1 MTRMLSYKAALAAS
15 VCLLPL
21 QAFAQSDTGFDV
33 GATPA
38 ATAAPPVTN
47 NWITLGGQYNSSGST
62 YLGRFS
68 GAVSPGFYG
77 LGDFHYLYRDP
88 WDSGG
93 TNYFSM
99 DGANMGLPDRSF
111 NAKVGQQGT
120 WGLSFSYDGI
130 PYYAT
135 NQFKSIWQ
143 SNGVLVPGVAPGSIG
158 LGSGVAFRN
167 IAGAVPALGYPYTGT
182 VAGPS
187 IWQPVLTK
195 SLGLYNYNIGT
206 QRDVF
211 TGSGK
216 YQWDDWTIT
225 ASMRHEHKEGTQAN
239 SLNITGTAGATSSS
253 AAAPTTFT
261 SALGYFAQP
270 VDYDTDRYDLTAA
283 YTKERLQA
291 QVGYTFN
298 NFTDNLVAFN
308 AANPYGFTGATFG
321 SASSLAGMFAP
332 YVLPPSNSAHQ
343 IKMMVGY
350 NISPTMR
357 VNANFAYGLQ
367 MQNAGYDTASGNP
380 TAGNLS
386 EPRTSLNGLVQT
398 FHGNVAMTAQPIPKL
413 DVRVAYTIDDRDNQ
427 SPRNLYSEDH
437 NTLAI
442 VPTSVYRNMP
452 FSYDHQTVTA
462 EAGYRI
468 LPQTKVSLN
477 DTFETTY
484 RNYADASF
492 VTSNTLTAKVRSQ
505 VLDGVF
511 GALSYSHQDREAHN
525 YNNNSTWTLLGDT
538 ARDPAGF
545 VMYFETSR
553 KHDDVKGTIDL
564 SPLNNLTA
572 SLMAKFSKDTYPD
585 ESTGLRDNH
594 NLVIGPDVNWQVSPG
609 LSVHAFYTFQQLFY
623 DQTSI
628 YESSTTAPP
637 TASQF
642 VAPWTAKTT
651 DSVHTAGVSLDWQA
665 IPDLLKIGLDYNF
678 SYGDTAYALGD
689 SVVLFGASVAGSQL
703 TQQTINMQPLPD
715 VTSMLS
721 ILSLH
726 GEYAIQPGI
735 ALLFGYAWERFSY
748 KDFQTSAGSTQYA
761 NIMLPGTMNPN
772 DSVHVVSAAVRV
784 RF

>member
-33 GATPA
+33 GDKPA
-38 ATAAPPVTN
+38 ATAAPPVFN
-47 NWITLGGQYNSSGST
+47 NWVTLGGQYNSSRSY
-62 YLGRFS
+62 YLGRYS
-68 GAVSPGFYG
+68 GAVDPGFYG

-143 SNGVLVPGVAPGSIG
+143 SNGALVPGVAPASIG
-158 LGSGVAFRN
+158 LGSGIAFQKIAPAVAS
-167 IAGAVPALGYPYTGT
+167 LGYPYPPGT
-182 VAGPS
+182 AGPA

-225 ASMRHEHKEGTQAN
+225 TSLRHEHKSGTQAN
-239 SLNITGTAGATSSS
+239 SLNVTGAASPTSSS
-253 AAAPTTFT
+253 VAAPAAFT
-261 SALGYFAQP
+261 SALGYFAMP
-270 VDYDTDRYDLTAA
+270 IDYDTDRYDVTAA

-298 NFTDNLVAFN
+298 NFADNLLAFN
-308 AANPYGFTGATFG
+308 AMNPYKFTSSNLGNK
-321 SASSLAGMFAP
+321 ASMFAP

-350 NISPTMR
+350 NFSPTMR
-357 VNANFAYGLQ
+357 VNANLAYGLQ
-367 MQNAGYDTASGNP
+367 MQNAGYDTASGNSVV
-380 TAGNLS
+380 GNLT
-386 EPRTSLNGLVQT
+386 EPRANLSGQVET

-413 DVRVAYTIDDRDNQ
+413 DVRVAYTIDDRSNR
-427 SPRNLYSEDH
+427 SPRNLYTEDH
-437 NTLAI
+437 NTNTAPATYSN
-442 VPTSVYRNMP
+442 VP
-452 FSYDHQTVTA
+452 FSYEHQMLTA

-477 DTFETTY
+477 DTFETIY
-484 RNYADASF
+484 RNYASTSL
-492 VTSNTLTAKVRSQ
+492 VTSNTVTAKVRSQ

-511 GALSYSHQDREAHN
+511 GALSYSHQDRDAHN
-525 YNNNSTWTLLGDT
+525 YINNFTWQQLG
-538 ARDPAGF
+538 AGESDPAGF

-564 SPLNNLTA
+564 SPLNNLSST
-572 SLMAKFSKDTYPD
+572 LMAKFSKDTYPSG
-585 ESTGLRDNH
+585 STGLRNNH
-594 NLVIGPDVNWQVSPG
+594 NLVIGPDVSWQVTPV
-609 LSVHAFYTFQQLFY
+609 LSAHAFYNFQQLYY
-623 DQTSI
+623 DQTML
-628 YESSTTAPP
+628 YESSTTNPP
-637 TASQF
+637 TY
-642 VAPWTAKTT
+642 VVPWSAKTT
-651 DSVHTAGVSLDWQA
+651 DSVHTVGVSLDWQA
-665 IPDLLKIGLDYNF
+665 IPDLLKVGLDYNL
-678 SYGDTAYALGD
+678 SYGDTAYVLGD
-689 SVVLFGASVAGSQL
+689 SVALFGAVAGSQL
-703 TQQTINMQPLPD
+703 TQQTINLQPLPD

-721 ILSLH
+721 LLTLH

-748 KDFQTSAGSTQYA
+748 KDFQTNVGSTQYA
-761 NIMLPGTMNPN
+761 NILLPGTMNPN
-772 DSVHVVSAAVRV
+772 ESVHVVSAAVRV
-784 RF
+784 KF